1 MLNRFAIYG
10 IVIAGVVIAFVGSN
24 GYTYFKARADTKKEL
39 ATETL
44 AATVKVLKDRKQID
58 ETITTSDAG
67 ALCADMGLSDD
78 DTAQCVQRLLEAD
91 PIPGDVGADPQK
103 GPAVRQPGGV
113 PQ

>member
-10 IVIAGVVIAFVGSN
+10 IVIAGVIIAFGAATS
-24 GYTYFKARADTKKEL
+24 YAYFSGRSAMKKEL

-91 PIPGDVGADPQK
+91 PVPGDKRADPQE
-103 GPAVRQPGGV
+103 GSPVRQPGGV
-113 PQ
+113 P